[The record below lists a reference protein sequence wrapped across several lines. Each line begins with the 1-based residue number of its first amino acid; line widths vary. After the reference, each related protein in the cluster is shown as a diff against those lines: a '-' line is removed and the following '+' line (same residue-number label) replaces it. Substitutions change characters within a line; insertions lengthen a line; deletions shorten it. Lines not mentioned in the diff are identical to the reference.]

1 MHVIELFLTCVHEIP
16 NPLSLSVKFHHCKN
30 NNSMY
35 QLWSLKYGPNCWL
48 KQKNWEL
55 LQICK
60 HEWCND
66 LLRPPSFDLQNLLNF
81 L

>member
-35 QLWSLKYGPNCWL
+35 QLWSLKYGPNC
-48 KQKNWEL
+48 
-55 LQICK
+55 
-60 HEWCND
+60 
-66 LLRPPSFDLQNLLNF
+66 
-81 L
+81 